1 MPSFVNPIH
10 TNANAL
16 NSGTKNEV
24 KDTKNAPKS
33 ASKDFNKILNQKISK
48 DKTAPK
54 ENPNAL
60 KATPKDAKED
70 AKELEKTPTPHH
82 QHAQNLAKDQ
92 QAPTLKDLLNHKKTT
107 ASHEAQHETHEPTL
121 KDLLNHKKTTASH
134 EAQHETHEMHETNP
148 KTPNE
153 TLNKNE
159 KKPNGVASN
168 AHQAN
173 LTNKNPLTPTNH
185 ANNAIKNPTAPTHNA
200 KEPKTLKD
208 IHALS
213 QKHDLNASNIQ
224 VGTPLEKKETP
235 LNASD
240 QLALKTTQTSINHT
254 LAKNDSKNTAN
265 LSSVLQSL
273 EKKESHNK
281 ERTTPPSNEKKTPP
295 LREAL
300 QMNAIKRDKT
310 LSKKKPE
317 KTPTKTQTTAATPE
331 NAPKI
336 PLKTP
341 PLMPLIGANPPN
353 DNAPTPLE
361 KEEKA
366 KEVSEN
372 KEKTKESNNSAQS
385 AQNAQASDKTSE
397 NKSAAPKETIKH
409 FTQQLKQEIQEYKPP
424 MSRISMD
431 LFPKELG
438 KVEVTIQKVGKNLK
452 VSVISHNNS
461 LQTFLDN
468 QQDLKNS
475 LNALGFEGVDLSFS
489 QDSSKE
495 QPKEPLR
502 EPFKEQESTPLKE
515 NALKSYQENTD
526 NENKETSMQITLYA

>member
-1 MPSFVNPIH
+1 MPSPVNPIH

-16 NSGTKNEV
+16 NGGAKNE
-24 KDTKNAPKS
+24 DTKNAPKS
-33 ASKDFNKILNQKISK
+33 ASKDFSKILNQKISK

-60 KATPKDAKED
+60 KATPKNSKEGAKED
-70 AKELEKTPTPHH
+70 AKALEKTPTLPY
-82 QHAQNLAKDQ
+82 QHAQNPAKDQ
-92 QAPTLKDLLNHKKTT
+92 QAPTLKDWLNHKKTT
-107 ASHEAQHETHEPTL
+107 ASHEAQHETHE
-121 KDLLNHKKTTASH
+121 
-134 EAQHETHEMHETNP
+134 HETNP

-159 KKPNGVASN
+159 KKPNEVTSN
-168 AHQAN
+168 AHQTN
-173 LTNKNPLTPTNH
+173 LPNKNPITPTNH
-185 ANNAIKNPTAPTHNA
+185 ANNAIKTQTTPTHNA
-200 KEPKTLKD
+200 KDPKTLKD
-208 IHALS
+208 IQTLS

-224 VGTPLEKKETP
+224 AATTPENKTP

-240 QLALKTTQTSINHT
+240 QLALKTTQTPTNHT
-254 LAKNDSKNTAN
+254 LAKNDAKNTAN

-273 EKKESHNK
+273 EKKEPHNK
-281 ERTTPPSNEKKTPP
+281 EHANPQNNEKKTPP
-295 LREAL
+295 LKEAL
-300 QMNAIKRDKT
+300 EMNAIKRDKT
-310 LSKKKPE
+310 LSKKKSE
-317 KTPTKTQTTAATPE
+317 KTPIHAKTQTTAPSITPE
-331 NAPKI
+331 NALKI

-353 DNAPTPLE
+353 DNIPTPLE
-361 KEEKA
+361 KEEKTQ
-366 KEVSEN
+366 EISDN
-372 KEKTKESNNSAQS
+372 KEKTKETSNSAQS
-385 AQNAQASDKTSE
+385 AQNAQASDKTSD
-397 NKSAAPKETIKH
+397 NKSIAPKETIKH

-438 KVEVTIQKVGKNLK
+438 KVEVIIQKVGKNLK

-495 QPKEPLR
+495 QPKEQLR
-502 EPFKEQESTPLKE
+502 ELFKEQESTPLKE

-526 NENKETSMQITLYA
+526 HENKETSMQITLYA

>member
-1 MPSFVNPIH
+1 MPSPINPIH
-10 TNANAL
+10 TNTNANAL
-16 NSGTKNEV
+16 NNGAKNEV

-48 DKTAPK
+48 DKSAPK

-82 QHAQNLAKDQ
+82 QHAQNLTKDQ

-107 ASHEAQHETHEPTL
+107 ASHEAQHEI
-121 KDLLNHKKTTASH
+121 HKN
-134 EAQHETHEMHETNP
+134 HETNP

-159 KKPNGVASN
+159 KKPNGVASG

-185 ANNAIKNPTAPTHNA
+185 AIKNPTAPTHNA

-224 VGTPLEKKETP
+224 ATTPLEKKETP
-235 LNASD
+235 LKASD

-254 LAKNDSKNTAN
+254 LAKNDAKNTAN

-281 ERTTPPSNEKKTPP
+281 ERTTLPHNEKKMPP

-317 KTPTKTQTTAATPE
+317 KTPIHAKTQTTAPSATPE

-336 PLKTP
+336 SLKTP

-372 KEKTKESNNSAQS
+372 KEKTKESTNSAQN
-385 AQNAQASDKTSE
+385 AQNAQASDKASE
-397 NKSAAPKETIKH
+397 NKSATPKETIKH

-502 EPFKEQESTPLKE
+502 EAFKEQELTPLKE

>member
-1 MPSFVNPIH
+1 MPSPINPIH
-10 TNANAL
+10 TNASANANAL
-16 NSGTKNEV
+16 NSGAKNE
-24 KDTKNAPKS
+24 DTKNAPKS
-33 ASKDFNKILNQKISK
+33 ASKDFSKILNQKISK

-54 ENPNAL
+54 ESPNAL

-70 AKELEKTPTPHH
+70 AKALEKTPTPHH
-82 QHAQNLAKDQ
+82 QHAQNPAKDQ
-92 QAPTLKDLLNHKKTT
+92 QAPTLKDLLNRPKTT
-107 ASHEAQHETHEPTL
+107 ASHEAQHETHE
-121 KDLLNHKKTTASH
+121 N
-134 EAQHETHEMHETNP
+134 HETNP

-159 KKPNGVASN
+159 KKPNGVTSN

-173 LTNKNPLTPTNH
+173 LTHKNPLTPTNH
-185 ANNAIKNPTAPTHNA
+185 ANNANKNPTAPTHNA
-200 KEPKTLKD
+200 KESKTLKD
-208 IHALS
+208 IQTLS

-254 LAKNDSKNTAN
+254 LAKNDAKNTAN

-273 EKKESHNK
+273 EKKESRNK
-281 ERTTPPSNEKKTPP
+281 EHATPPNNEKKTPP
-295 LREAL
+295 LKEAL
-300 QMNAIKRDKT
+300 PMNAIKRDKT

-317 KTPTKTQTTAATPE
+317 KTPAKTQTTAPSVTPE

-341 PLMPLIGANPPN
+341 PLMPLIGANPPPN

-361 KEEKA
+361 KEEKT
-366 KEVSEN
+366 KEASDN

-397 NKSAAPKETIKH
+397 NKSVTPKETIKH

-495 QPKEPLR
+495 QPKEQLR
-502 EPFKEQESTPLKE
+502 ELFKEQESSPLKE

-526 NENKETSMQITLYA
+526 NENQETSMQITLYA

>member
-1 MPSFVNPIH
+1 MPSPISPIH
-10 TNANAL
+10 TNASANANAL
-16 NSGTKNEV
+16 NSGAKNGV

-33 ASKDFNKILNQKISK
+33 ASKDFSKILNQKISK

-54 ENPNAL
+54 ENPSAL
-60 KATPKDAKED
+60 KASPKDAKED

-82 QHAQNLAKDQ
+82 QHAQNLVKDQ

-107 ASHEAQHETHEPTL
+107 TSHEAQHEMHE
-121 KDLLNHKKTTASH
+121 N
-134 EAQHETHEMHETNP
+134 HETNP

-159 KKPNGVASN
+159 KKPNRVTSN
-168 AHQAN
+168 AHQTN

-185 ANNAIKNPTAPTHNA
+185 ANKNPTAPTHNA
-200 KEPKTLKD
+200 KNPKTLKD

-240 QLALKTTQTSINHT
+240 QLALKTTQTPINHT
-254 LAKNDSKNTAN
+254 LAKDSKNTAN

-317 KTPTKTQTTAATPE
+317 KTPTKNQTTAQAATPE

-353 DNAPTPLE
+353 NNAPTPLE

-372 KEKTKESNNSAQS
+372 KEKTKESTNSAQS
-385 AQNAQASDKTSE
+385 AQNAQASDKASE
-397 NKSAAPKETIKH
+397 NKSVAPKETIKH

-431 LFPKELG
+431 LFPRELG

-495 QPKEPLR
+495 QPKEQLR

>member
-1 MPSFVNPIH
+1 MPSPVNPIH
-10 TNANAL
+10 TNASANASTL
-16 NSGTKNEV
+16 INSGAKKE
-24 KDTKNAPKS
+24 DTKNAPKS
-33 ASKDFNKILNQKISK
+33 ASKDFSKILNQKISK
-48 DKTAPK
+48 DKNAPK

-60 KATPKDAKED
+60 KATPKNAKEGAKED
-70 AKELEKTPTPHH
+70 AKALEKTPTLQP
-82 QHAQNLAKDQ
+82 QHAQNPAKDQ
-92 QAPTLKDLLNHKKTT
+92 QAPTLKDWLNHQKTT
-107 ASHEAQHETHEPTL
+107 APHETQHETHEA
-121 KDLLNHKKTTASH
+121 N
-134 EAQHETHEMHETNP
+134 ETNP
-148 KTPNE
+148 KNPNE

-159 KKPNGVASN
+159 KKPNEVASN
-168 AHQAN
+168 AHQTN
-173 LTNKNPLTPTNH
+173 LPNKNPITPNH
-185 ANNAIKNPTAPTHNA
+185 VNNAIKTPTTPTHNA
-200 KEPKTLKD
+200 KDPKTLKD
-208 IHALS
+208 IQTLS

-224 VGTPLEKKETP
+224 AVTTPENKNP

-240 QLALKTTQTSINHT
+240 HLALKTTQTPTNHT
-254 LAKNDSKNTAN
+254 LAKNDAKNTAN

-273 EKKESHNK
+273 EKKEPQNK
-281 ERTTPPSNEKKTPP
+281 EHANPLNNEKKTPP
-295 LREAL
+295 LKEAL

-317 KTPTKTQTTAATPE
+317 KTPTKAQTTAPSIAPE

-341 PLMPLIGANPPN
+341 PLMPLIGANPPPN

-361 KEEKA
+361 KEETT
-366 KEVSEN
+366 KEVSDN
-372 KEKTKESNNSAQS
+372 KEKTKEASNSAQN

-397 NKSAAPKETIKH
+397 NKSTAPKETIKH

-438 KVEVTIQKVGKNLK
+438 KVEVIIQKVGKNLK

-495 QPKEPLR
+495 QEKDQLR
-502 EPFKEQESTPLKE
+502 ELFKEQESSPLKE

-526 NENKETSMQITLYA
+526 HENQETSMQITLYA

>member
-1 MPSFVNPIH
+1 MPSPVNPIH

-16 NSGTKNEV
+16 NSGAKNE
-24 KDTKNAPKS
+24 DTKNAPKS
-33 ASKDFNKILNQKISK
+33 ASKDFSKILNQKISK

-60 KATPKDAKED
+60 KATPKDAK
-70 AKELEKTPTPHH
+70 ALEKTPTLPH
-82 QHAQNLAKDQ
+82 QHAQNPAKDQ
-92 QAPTLKDLLNHKKTT
+92 QAPTLKDWLNHQKTT
-107 ASHEAQHETHEPTL
+107 ASHEAQH
-121 KDLLNHKKTTASH
+121 KN
-134 EAQHETHEMHETNP
+134 HETNP
-148 KTPNE
+148 KTPNK

-159 KKPNGVASN
+159 KKPNGVTSN
-168 AHQAN
+168 AHQTN
-173 LTNKNPLTPTNH
+173 LPNKNPITPNH
-185 ANNAIKNPTAPTHNA
+185 ANNAIKTQTTPTHNA
-200 KEPKTLKD
+200 KESKTLKD
-208 IHALS
+208 IQTLS

-224 VGTPLEKKETP
+224 AATTPENKTP

-240 QLALKTTQTSINHT
+240 HLALKTTQTPTNHT
-254 LAKNDSKNTAN
+254 LAKNDAKNTAN

-273 EKKESHNK
+273 EKKESPNK
-281 ERTTPPSNEKKTPP
+281 EHATPQNNEKKTPP
-295 LREAL
+295 LKEAL

-310 LSKKKPE
+310 LSKKKSE
-317 KTPTKTQTTAATPE
+317 KTQTKAQTTAPSATPE
-331 NAPKI
+331 NALKI

-353 DNAPTPLE
+353 NNPPTPLE
-361 KEEKA
+361 KEETTQ
-366 KEVSEN
+366 EISEN
-372 KEKTKESNNSAQS
+372 KEKTKETNNSAQS
-385 AQNAQASDKTSE
+385 AQNTQASDKTSE
-397 NKSAAPKETIKH
+397 NKSVTPKETIKH

-438 KVEVTIQKVGKNLK
+438 KVEVIIQKVGKNLK

-495 QPKEPLR
+495 QPKEQLR
-502 EPFKEQESTPLKE
+502 ELFKEQESTPLKE

-526 NENKETSMQITLYA
+526 HENQETSMQITLYA

>member
-1 MPSFVNPIH
+1 MPSPVNPIH

-16 NSGTKNEV
+16 NSGAKNEV
-24 KDTKNAPKS
+24 KDAKNAPKS
-33 ASKDFNKILNQKISK
+33 ASKDFSKILNQKISK

-54 ENPNAL
+54 EDPNAL

-70 AKELEKTPTPHH
+70 AKVLEKTPTPHV
-82 QHAQNLAKDQ
+82 QTPKEIAKNQ
-92 QAPTLKDLLNHKKTT
+92 QAPTLKDWLNHQKTT
-107 ASHEAQHETHEPTL
+107 ASHEAQQ
-121 KDLLNHKKTTASH
+121 KN
-134 EAQHETHEMHETNP
+134 HETNP

-159 KKPNGVASN
+159 KKSNGVTSN
-168 AHQAN
+168 AHQTN
-173 LTNKNPLTPTNH
+173 LASKNPITPTNH
-185 ANNAIKNPTAPTHNA
+185 AIKNPTAPTHNA
-200 KEPKTLKD
+200 KDPKTLKD
-208 IHALS
+208 IQTLS

-224 VGTPLEKKETP
+224 ATTTPENKTP

-240 QLALKTTQTSINHT
+240 HLALKTTQTPINNT
-254 LAKNDSKNTAN
+254 LAKNDAKNTAN

-273 EKKESHNK
+273 EKKEPRNK
-281 ERTTPPSNEKKTPP
+281 EHANPQNNEKKTPP
-295 LREAL
+295 LKEAL

-317 KTPTKTQTTAATPE
+317 KTPIHAKTQTTAPSIAPE

-341 PLMPLIGANPPN
+341 PLMPLIGANPPPN
-353 DNAPTPLE
+353 DNPPTPLE
-361 KEEKA
+361 KEETT
-366 KEVSEN
+366 KEVSDN
-372 KEKTKESNNSAQS
+372 KEKTKESSNSAQS
-385 AQNAQASDKTSE
+385 AQNAQTSDKTSD
-397 NKSAAPKETIKH
+397 NKSTAPKETIKH

-438 KVEVTIQKVGKNLK
+438 KVEVIIQKVGKNLK

-495 QPKEPLR
+495 QPKEQLR
-502 EPFKEQESTPLKE
+502 EIFKEQESTPLKE

-526 NENKETSMQITLYA
+526 HENKETSMQITLYA

>member
-1 MPSFVNPIH
+1 MPSPVNPIH

-16 NSGTKNEV
+16 NSGAKNEV
-24 KDTKNAPKS
+24 KDAKNAPKN
-33 ASKDFNKILNQKISK
+33 ASKDFSKILNQKISK
-48 DKTAPK
+48 DKTASK
-54 ENPNAL
+54 ESPNPNAL
-60 KATPKDAKED
+60 KATPKDAKEN
-70 AKELEKTPTPHH
+70 AKALEKTPTLPH
-82 QHAQNLAKDQ
+82 QHAQNPAKDQ
-92 QAPTLKDLLNHKKTT
+92 QAPTLKDWLNHQKTT
-107 ASHEAQHETHEPTL
+107 APHETQHETHEA
-121 KDLLNHKKTTASH
+121 N
-134 EAQHETHEMHETNP
+134 ETNP

-159 KKPNGVASN
+159 KKPNGVTSN
-168 AHQAN
+168 AHQTN
-173 LTNKNPLTPTNH
+173 LASKNPITPNH
-185 ANNAIKNPTAPTHNA
+185 ANNAIKTSTTPTHNA

-208 IHALS
+208 IQTLS

-224 VGTPLEKKETP
+224 AATTPENKNP

-240 QLALKTTQTSINHT
+240 HLALKTTQTPTNHT
-254 LAKNDSKNTAN
+254 LAKNDAKNTAN

-273 EKKESHNK
+273 EKKEPHNK
-281 ERTTPPSNEKKTPP
+281 EHTTPQNNEKKTPP
-295 LREAL
+295 LKEAL

-310 LSKKKPE
+310 LSKKKSE
-317 KTPTKTQTTAATPE
+317 KTPIHAKTQTTAPSIAPE

-341 PLMPLIGANPPN
+341 PLMPLIGANPPPN
-353 DNAPTPLE
+353 DNIPTPLE
-361 KEEKA
+361 KEETT
-366 KEVSEN
+366 KEASDN
-372 KEKTKESNNSAQS
+372 KEKTKETNNSAQS

-397 NKSAAPKETIKH
+397 NKSVTPKETIKH

-438 KVEVTIQKVGKNLK
+438 KVEVIIQKVGKNLK

-495 QPKEPLR
+495 QPKEQLR
-502 EPFKEQESTPLKE
+502 ELFKEQESSPLKE

-526 NENKETSMQITLYA
+526 HENQETSMQITLYAWF

>member
-10 TNANAL
+10 TNASTNASTL
-16 NSGTKNEV
+16 NSGAKNEV

-33 ASKDFNKILNQKISK
+33 ASKDFSKILNQKISK
-48 DKTAPK
+48 DKNAPK

-60 KATPKDAKED
+60 KATPKDTKENAKED

-82 QHAQNLAKDQ
+82 QHAQNFAKDQ

-107 ASHEAQHETHEPTL
+107 ASHKAQHETH
-121 KDLLNHKKTTASH
+121 K
-134 EAQHETHEMHETNP
+134 MHETNP

-159 KKPNGVASN
+159 KKPNGVASSV
-168 AHQAN
+168 HQAN

-208 IHALS
+208 IQTLS

-224 VGTPLEKKETP
+224 VSTPLEKKETP
-235 LNASD
+235 LSASD

-273 EKKESHNK
+273 EKKESPNK
-281 ERTTPPSNEKKTPP
+281 EHANPTNNEKKTPP

-317 KTPTKTQTTAATPE
+317 KTPTKTQTIAQAVTPE

-353 DNAPTPLE
+353 NNAPTPLE

-372 KEKTKESNNSAQS
+372 KEKTKESSNSAQS
-385 AQNAQASDKTSE
+385 AQNTQASDKTSE
-397 NKSAAPKETIKH
+397 NKSVTPKETIKH

-495 QPKEPLR
+495 QPKEQLR
-502 EPFKEQESTPLKE
+502 EPFKEQELTPLKE

>member
-1 MPSFVNPIH
+1 MPSPINPIH
-10 TNANAL
+10 TNASTL
-16 NSGTKNEV
+16 NSGAKNEV

-33 ASKDFNKILNQKISK
+33 ASKDFSKILNQKISK

-60 KATPKDAKED
+60 KATPKNSKEGAKEN

-107 ASHEAQHETHEPTL
+107 ASHEAQHEI
-121 KDLLNHKKTTASH
+121 HKN
-134 EAQHETHEMHETNP
+134 HETNP

-159 KKPNGVASN
+159 KKPNEITSN
-168 AHQAN
+168 AHQTN

-185 ANNAIKNPTAPTHNA
+185 AIKNPTAPTHNA

-208 IHALS
+208 IQTLS

-224 VGTPLEKKETP
+224 VAAPLEKKETP

-273 EKKESHNK
+273 EKKESQNK
-281 ERTTPPSNEKKTPP
+281 ERTTPLHNEKKTPP

-317 KTPTKTQTTAATPE
+317 KTPTKAQTTAPSATPE

-336 PLKTP
+336 PLKTF

-361 KEEKA
+361 KEEKT

-372 KEKTKESNNSAQS
+372 KEKTKESTNSTQS

-397 NKSAAPKETIKH
+397 NKSVTPKETIKH

-438 KVEVTIQKVGKNLK
+438 KVEVSIQKVGKNLK

-526 NENKETSMQITLYA
+526 NENKETIMQITLYA

>member
-1 MPSFVNPIH
+1 MPSPINPIH
-10 TNANAL
+10 TNASANANAL
-16 NSGTKNEV
+16 NSGAKNE
-24 KDTKNAPKS
+24 DTKNAPKS
-33 ASKDFNKILNQKISK
+33 ASKDFSKILNQKIAK

-60 KATPKDAKED
+60 KTTPKNSKEG
-70 AKELEKTPTPHH
+70 AKELEKTPTPNH
-82 QHAQNLAKDQ
+82 QHAQNPAKDQ

-107 ASHEAQHETHEPTL
+107 ASHEAQHEI
-121 KDLLNHKKTTASH
+121 HKN
-134 EAQHETHEMHETNP
+134 HETNP

-159 KKPNGVASN
+159 KKPDGVISN

-185 ANNAIKNPTAPTHNA
+185 ANKNPTAPTDTK

-208 IHALS
+208 IQTLS

-235 LNASD
+235 LKTSD

-254 LAKNDSKNTAN
+254 LAKNGAKNTAN

-317 KTPTKTQTTAATPE
+317 KTPTKAQTTAQTATPE

-361 KEEKA
+361 KEEKT
-366 KEVSEN
+366 KEASEN
-372 KEKTKESNNSAQS
+372 KEKTKEFTNSTQN

-495 QPKEPLR
+495 QPREPLR
-502 EPFKEQESTPLKE
+502 EPFKEQESSPLKE

>member
-1 MPSFVNPIH
+1 MPSPINPIH
-10 TNANAL
+10 TNTSTNANAL
-16 NSGTKNEV
+16 NSGAKNEV

-33 ASKDFNKILNQKISK
+33 ASKDFSKILNQKISK

-54 ENPNAL
+54 ESPNAL
-60 KATPKDAKED
+60 KATPKDAKKD
-70 AKELEKTPTPHH
+70 TKELEKTPTPHH

-107 ASHEAQHETHEPTL
+107 ASHEAQHEI
-121 KDLLNHKKTTASH
+121 HKN
-134 EAQHETHEMHETNP
+134 HETNP

-168 AHQAN
+168 AHQVS
-173 LTNKNPLTPTNH
+173 LTNKNPLTPT
-185 ANNAIKNPTAPTHNA
+185 NNAIKNPTAPTHNA

-208 IHALS
+208 IQTLS

-281 ERTTPPSNEKKTPP
+281 EHATPPSNEKKTPP

-317 KTPTKTQTTAATPE
+317 KTPTKTQTTAPSTTPE

-372 KEKTKESNNSAQS
+372 KEKTKESTNSAQS

-495 QPKEPLR
+495 QPKEQLG

>member
-1 MPSFVNPIH
+1 MPSPVNPIH
-10 TNANAL
+10 TNANAF
-16 NSGTKNEV
+16 NSGAKNEV
-24 KDTKNAPKS
+24 KDAKNAPKS
-33 ASKDFNKILNQKISK
+33 ASKDFSKILNQKISK

-54 ENPNAL
+54 EDPNAS
-60 KATPKDAKED
+60 KVTPKDAKT
-70 AKELEKTPTPHH
+70 LEKTPTLPY
-82 QHAQNLAKDQ
+82 QHAQNSAKDQ
-92 QAPTLKDLLNHKKTT
+92 QAPTLKDWLNHKKTT
-107 ASHEAQHETHEPTL
+107 APHETQHETHEA
-121 KDLLNHKKTTASH
+121 N
-134 EAQHETHEMHETNP
+134 ETNP

-159 KKPNGVASN
+159 KKPNGVTSN
-168 AHQAN
+168 AHQIN
-173 LTNKNPLTPTNH
+173 LASKNPLTPTNRT
-185 ANNAIKNPTAPTHNA
+185 NNAIKTSTTPTHNA

-208 IHALS
+208 IQTLS

-224 VGTPLEKKETP
+224 AATTPENKTP

-240 QLALKTTQTSINHT
+240 HLALKTTQTPTNHT
-254 LAKNDSKNTAN
+254 LAKNDAKNTAN

-273 EKKESHNK
+273 EKKEPHNK
-281 ERTTPPSNEKKTPP
+281 EHTTPQNNEKKTPP
-295 LREAL
+295 LKEAL
-300 QMNAIKRDKT
+300 EMNAIKRDKT
-310 LSKKKPE
+310 LSKKKSE
-317 KTPTKTQTTAATPE
+317 KTQTKTQTTAPSIAPE

-341 PLMPLIGANPPN
+341 PLMPLTGANPPPN
-353 DNAPTPLE
+353 DNTPTPLE
-361 KEEKA
+361 KEEKTQ
-366 KEVSEN
+366 EVSEN
-372 KEKTKESNNSAQS
+372 KEKAKETNNGTQS
-385 AQNAQASDKTSE
+385 TQNTQASDKTSD
-397 NKSAAPKETIKH
+397 NKSIAPKETIKH

-424 MSRISMD
+424 MSKISMD

-495 QPKEPLR
+495 QPKEQLR
-502 EPFKEQESTPLKE
+502 EPFKEQELTPLKE

-526 NENKETSMQITLYA
+526 HENKETSMQITLYA

>member
-10 TNANAL
+10 TNANANTSAL
-16 NSGTKNEV
+16 NSGAKNEV

-33 ASKDFNKILNQKISK
+33 TSKDFSKILNQKISK

-54 ENPNAL
+54 ENPSAL
-60 KATPKDAKED
+60 KATPKDAKEN

-107 ASHEAQHETHEPTL
+107 ASHEAQHEI
-121 KDLLNHKKTTASH
+121 HKN
-134 EAQHETHEMHETNP
+134 HETNP

-153 TLNKNE
+153 TLSKNE
-159 KKPNGVASN
+159 KKPNGVISS

-185 ANNAIKNPTAPTHNA
+185 ANNAIKNPTAPTDTK
-200 KEPKTLKD
+200 KESKTLKD
-208 IHALS
+208 IQTLS

-224 VGTPLEKKETP
+224 ATTPLEKKETP

-254 LAKNDSKNTAN
+254 LAKNDAKNTAN

-281 ERTTPPSNEKKTPP
+281 EHATPPSNEKKTPP
-295 LREAL
+295 LRESL

-317 KTPTKTQTTAATPE
+317 KTPTKTQTTTQATTPE

-341 PLMPLIGANPPN
+341 SLMPLIGANPPN
-353 DNAPTPLE
+353 DNAPTLLE
-361 KEEKA
+361 KEEKT
-366 KEVSEN
+366 KEVSDN
-372 KEKTKESNNSAQS
+372 KEKTKETSNS
-385 AQNAQASDKTSE
+385 AQNAQSTQSSDKTSD
-397 NKSAAPKETIKH
+397 KSVTPKETIKH

-424 MSRISMD
+424 MSKISMD

-495 QPKEPLR
+495 QPKEQLR
-502 EPFKEQESTPLKE
+502 ELFKEQESTPLKE

-526 NENKETSMQITLYA
+526 NEHKETSMQITLYA

>member
-10 TNANAL
+10 TNANANASTL
-16 NSGTKNEV
+16 INSGAKNE
-24 KDTKNAPKS
+24 DTKNAPKN
-33 ASKDFNKILNQKISK
+33 ASKDFSKILNQKISK
-48 DKTAPK
+48 DKNAPK
-54 ENPNAL
+54 ENPAL
-60 KATPKDAKED
+60 KATPKDAK
-70 AKELEKTPTPHH
+70 AFEKTPTPHH
-82 QHAQNLAKDQ
+82 QHAQNPAKDQ

-107 ASHEAQHETHEPTL
+107 ASHEAQHEI
-121 KDLLNHKKTTASH
+121 HKN
-134 EAQHETHEMHETNP
+134 HETNP

-168 AHQAN
+168 THQTN

-185 ANNAIKNPTAPTHNA
+185 AIKNPTAPTHNA

-208 IHALS
+208 IQTLS

-240 QLALKTTQTSINHT
+240 QLALKTTQTPINHT
-254 LAKNDSKNTAN
+254 LAKNDAKNTAN

-281 ERTTPPSNEKKTPP
+281 ERATPPSNEKKTPP

-310 LSKKKPE
+310 LPKKKPE
-317 KTPTKTQTTAATPE
+317 KTPTKTQTTAQAATPK
-331 NAPKI
+331 NPPKI

-361 KEEKA
+361 KEEKT
-366 KEVSEN
+366 KEISEN
-372 KEKTKESNNSAQS
+372 KEKTKESTNSAQS

-397 NKSAAPKETIKH
+397 NKSVTPKETIKH

>member
-1 MPSFVNPIH
+1 MPSPVNPIH

-16 NSGTKNEV
+16 NGGAKNE
-24 KDTKNAPKS
+24 DTKNAPKS
-33 ASKDFNKILNQKISK
+33 ASKDFSKILNQKISK

-60 KATPKDAKED
+60 KVTPKDAK
-70 AKELEKTPTPHH
+70 ALEKTLPH

-92 QAPTLKDLLNHKKTT
+92 QAPTLKDWLNPKTT
-107 ASHEAQHETHEPTL
+107 APHETQHETHEA
-121 KDLLNHKKTTASH
+121 N
-134 EAQHETHEMHETNP
+134 ETNP

-159 KKPNGVASN
+159 KKPNGVTSN
-168 AHQAN
+168 AHQTN
-173 LTNKNPLTPTNH
+173 LPNKNPITPTNH
-185 ANNAIKNPTAPTHNA
+185 ANNTIKNPTAPTDT
-200 KEPKTLKD
+200 KKDPKTLKD
-208 IHALS
+208 IQTLS

-224 VGTPLEKKETP
+224 AATTPENKTP

-240 QLALKTTQTSINHT
+240 HLALKTMPKNPTTNPTTI
-254 LAKNDSKNTAN
+254 KNDAKNTAN

-281 ERTTPPSNEKKTPP
+281 EHANLQNNEKKTPP
-295 LREAL
+295 LKEAL
-300 QMNAIKRDKT
+300 EMNAIKRDKT
-310 LSKKKPE
+310 LSKKKSE
-317 KTPTKTQTTAATPE
+317 KTQTKTQTTAPSIAPE

-353 DNAPTPLE
+353 DNIPTPLE
-361 KEEKA
+361 KEETT
-366 KEVSEN
+366 KEASDN
-372 KEKTKESNNSAQS
+372 KEKTRESNNSTQS
-385 AQNAQASDKTSE
+385 AQNAQASDKTNE
-397 NKSAAPKETIKH
+397 NKSIAPKETIKH

-438 KVEVTIQKVGKNLK
+438 KVEVIIQKVGKNLK

-495 QPKEPLR
+495 QPKEQLR
-502 EPFKEQESTPLKE
+502 ELFKEQESTPLKE
-515 NALKSYQENTD
+515 SALKSYQENTD
-526 NENKETSMQITLYA
+526 HENQETSMQITLYA

>member
-1 MPSFVNPIH
+1 MPSPVNPIH

-16 NSGTKNEV
+16 NSGAKNEV

-33 ASKDFNKILNQKISK
+33 ASKDFSKILNQKISK

-60 KATPKDAKED
+60 KDAPKDAK
-70 AKELEKTPTPHH
+70 ALEKTPTLPH

-92 QAPTLKDLLNHKKTT
+92 QAPTLKDWLNHPKTHPT
-107 ASHEAQHETHEPTL
+107 AEHEAQHETHEA
-121 KDLLNHKKTTASH
+121 N
-134 EAQHETHEMHETNP
+134 ETNP

-159 KKPNGVASN
+159 KKPNEVASN
-168 AHQAN
+168 AHQTN
-173 LTNKNPLTPTNH
+173 LPSKNPITPNH
-185 ANNAIKNPTAPTHNA
+185 ANKTPTTPTHNA
-200 KEPKTLKD
+200 KDPKTLKD
-208 IHALS
+208 IQTLS

-224 VGTPLEKKETP
+224 AATTPENKNP

-240 QLALKTTQTSINHT
+240 HLALKATQTPTNHT
-254 LAKNDSKNTAN
+254 LAKNDAKNTAN

-273 EKKESHNK
+273 EKKDPQNK
-281 ERTTPPSNEKKTPP
+281 EHANPPNNEKKTPP
-295 LREAL
+295 LKEAL

-317 KTPTKTQTTAATPE
+317 KTPIHAKTQTTAPSATPE

-336 PLKTP
+336 PLKTL

-361 KEEKA
+361 KEEKT
-366 KEVSEN
+366 KEVSDN
-372 KEKTKESNNSAQS
+372 KEKAKETSNSAQS
-385 AQNAQASDKTSE
+385 TQNTQASDKTSD
-397 NKSAAPKETIKH
+397 NKSIAPKETIKH

-424 MSRISMD
+424 MSKISMD

-495 QPKEPLR
+495 QPKEQLR
-502 EPFKEQESTPLKE
+502 EPFKEQELTPLKE

-526 NENKETSMQITLYA
+526 HENQETSMQITLYA

>member
-1 MPSFVNPIH
+1 MPSPINPVH
-10 TNANAL
+10 TNASAL
-16 NSGTKNEV
+16 NSGAKNE
-24 KDTKNAPKS
+24 DTKNTPKS
-33 ASKDFNKILNQKISK
+33 ASKDFSKILNQKISK

-54 ENPNAL
+54 ESPNHSAL
-60 KATPKDAKED
+60 KDAPKDAK
-70 AKELEKTPTPHH
+70 ALEKSPTLNH
-82 QHAQNLAKDQ
+82 QHAQNPIKDQ
-92 QAPTLKDLLNHKKTT
+92 QAPTLKDLLNHQKTT
-107 ASHEAQHETHEPTL
+107 AEHETQHETHEA
-121 KDLLNHKKTTASH
+121 N
-134 EAQHETHEMHETNP
+134 ETNP

-159 KKPNGVASN
+159 KKPNEVTSN
-168 AHQAN
+168 AHQTN
-173 LTNKNPLTPTNH
+173 LPSKNPITPNR
-185 ANNAIKNPTAPTHNA
+185 ANNANKTPTTPTHNA
-200 KEPKTLKD
+200 KDPKTLKD
-208 IHALS
+208 IQTLS

-224 VGTPLEKKETP
+224 AATTPENKNP

-240 QLALKTTQTSINHT
+240 HLALKTTQTPTNHT
-254 LAKNDSKNTAN
+254 LAKNDAKNTAN

-273 EKKESHNK
+273 EKKEPLNK
-281 ERTTPPSNEKKTPP
+281 EHANPQNNEKKTPP
-295 LREAL
+295 LKEAL

-317 KTPTKTQTTAATPE
+317 KTPIHAKTQATAPSATPE

-341 PLMPLIGANPPN
+341 PLMPLIGANPPPN
-353 DNAPTPLE
+353 DNIPTPLE
-361 KEEKA
+361 KEEKTQ
-366 KEVSEN
+366 EISDN
-372 KEKTKESNNSAQS
+372 KEKTKETNSSAQS
-385 AQNAQASDKTSE
+385 AQNTQASDKTSD
-397 NKSAAPKETIKH
+397 NKSIAPKETIKH

-424 MSRISMD
+424 MSKISMD

-495 QPKEPLR
+495 QPKEQLR
-502 EPFKEQESTPLKE
+502 ELFKEQELTPLKE

-526 NENKETSMQITLYA
+526 HENQETSMQITLYA

>member
-1 MPSFVNPIH
+1 MPSPVNPIH

-16 NSGTKNEV
+16 NSGAKNEV

-33 ASKDFNKILNQKISK
+33 ASKDFSKILNQKISK

-60 KATPKDAKED
+60 KATPQNALKDK
-70 AKELEKTPTPHH
+70 LEKTPTLPH
-82 QHAQNLAKDQ
+82 QHAQNPTKDQ

-107 ASHEAQHETHEPTL
+107 ASHEAQHE
-121 KDLLNHKKTTASH
+121 N
-134 EAQHETHEMHETNP
+134 HETNL

-159 KKPNGVASN
+159 KKPNGVTSN

-173 LTNKNPLTPTNH
+173 LTNKNPLTPTNRT
-185 ANNAIKNPTAPTHNA
+185 NNAIKTSTTPTHNA
-200 KEPKTLKD
+200 KDPKTLKD
-208 IHALS
+208 IQTLS

-224 VGTPLEKKETP
+224 ATTTPENKTP

-240 QLALKTTQTSINHT
+240 QLALKTTQTPTNHT
-254 LAKNDSKNTAN
+254 LAKNDAKNTAN

-273 EKKESHNK
+273 EKKDPHNK
-281 ERTTPPSNEKKTPP
+281 EHANPQNNEKKTPP
-295 LREAL
+295 LKEAL

-310 LSKKKPE
+310 LSKKKSE
-317 KTPTKTQTTAATPE
+317 KTPTKAQTTAPSIAPK
-331 NAPKI
+331 NPPKI
-336 PLKTP
+336 PLKTL
-341 PLMPLIGANPPN
+341 PLMPLIGANPPPN
-353 DNAPTPLE
+353 DNIPTLLE
-361 KEEKA
+361 KEETT
-366 KEVSEN
+366 KEASDN
-372 KEKTKESNNSAQS
+372 KEKTKEASNSAQS

-397 NKSAAPKETIKH
+397 NKSTTPKETIKH

-438 KVEVTIQKVGKNLK
+438 KVEVIIQKVGKNLK

-495 QPKEPLR
+495 QPKEQLR
-502 EPFKEQESTPLKE
+502 ELFKEQESTPLKE

-526 NENKETSMQITLYA
+526 HENKETSMQITLYA

>member
-10 TNANAL
+10 TNASTNANANTNAL
-16 NSGTKNEV
+16 INSGAKSGV

-33 ASKDFNKILNQKISK
+33 ASKDFSKILNQKISK

-60 KATPKDAKED
+60 KASPKDTKED

-82 QHAQNLAKDQ
+82 QHAQNLVKDQ

-107 ASHEAQHETHEPTL
+107 ASHEAQHEMHE
-121 KDLLNHKKTTASH
+121 N
-134 EAQHETHEMHETNP
+134 HETNP

-159 KKPNGVASN
+159 KKPNGVISN

-185 ANNAIKNPTAPTHNA
+185 ANNAIKNPTAPTDTK

-235 LNASD
+235 LNASN

-254 LAKNDSKNTAN
+254 LAKNDAKNTAN

-317 KTPTKTQTTAATPE
+317 KTPTKTQTTAQAATLE

-341 PLMPLIGANPPN
+341 SLMPLIGANPPN
-353 DNAPTPLE
+353 NNAPTPLE
-361 KEEKA
+361 KEEKT
-366 KEVSEN
+366 KEVSD
-372 KEKTKESNNSAQS
+372 KEKTKESTNS
-385 AQNAQASDKTSE
+385 AQNAQNTQASDKTSE
-397 NKSAAPKETIKH
+397 NKSVTPKETIKH

-526 NENKETSMQITLYA
+526 NESKETSMQITLYA

>member
-1 MPSFVNPIH
+1 MPSLVNPIH

-16 NSGTKNEV
+16 NGGAKNEV
-24 KDTKNAPKS
+24 KDAKNAPKS
-33 ASKDFNKILNQKISK
+33 ASKDFSKILNQKISK

-54 ENPNAL
+54 ESPNPNAL
-60 KATPKDAKED
+60 KATPKDAKEG
-70 AKELEKTPTPHH
+70 AKEGAKALEKTPTPHH
-82 QHAQNLAKDQ
+82 QHAQNPAKDQ
-92 QAPTLKDLLNHKKTT
+92 QAPTLKDWLNHQKTT
-107 ASHEAQHETHEPTL
+107 ASHEAQHETHE
-121 KDLLNHKKTTASH
+121 N
-134 EAQHETHEMHETNP
+134 HETNP

-159 KKPNGVASN
+159 KKPNGVTSN
-168 AHQAN
+168 AHQTN
-173 LTNKNPLTPTNH
+173 LASKNPITPNH
-185 ANNAIKNPTAPTHNA
+185 ANNAIKNPTTPTHNA
-200 KEPKTLKD
+200 KESKTLKD
-208 IHALS
+208 IQTLS

-224 VGTPLEKKETP
+224 AATTPENKTP

-240 QLALKTTQTSINHT
+240 HLALKTTQTPTNHT
-254 LAKNDSKNTAN
+254 LAKNDAKNTAN

-273 EKKESHNK
+273 EKKEPPNK
-281 ERTTPPSNEKKTPP
+281 EHATPPNNEKKTPP
-295 LREAL
+295 LKEAL

-310 LSKKKPE
+310 LSKKKSE
-317 KTPTKTQTTAATPE
+317 KTQTKAQTTAPSIAPE

-341 PLMPLIGANPPN
+341 PLMPLTGANPPPN
-353 DNAPTPLE
+353 DNPPTLLE
-361 KEEKA
+361 KEETT
-366 KEVSEN
+366 KEASDN

-397 NKSAAPKETIKH
+397 NKSTAPKETIKH

-438 KVEVTIQKVGKNLK
+438 KVEVVIQKVGKNLK

-495 QPKEPLR
+495 QPKEQLR
-502 EPFKEQESTPLKE
+502 ELFKEQESSPLKE

-526 NENKETSMQITLYA
+526 HENQETSMQITLYA

>member
-1 MPSFVNPIH
+1 MPSPVNPIH

-16 NSGTKNEV
+16 NSGAKNEV

-33 ASKDFNKILNQKISK
+33 ASKDFSKILNQKISK
-48 DKTAPK
+48 DKTASK

-70 AKELEKTPTPHH
+70 AKTLEKTPTLPH
-82 QHAQNLAKDQ
+82 QHAQNPAKDQ

-107 ASHEAQHETHEPTL
+107 ASHEAQHE
-121 KDLLNHKKTTASH
+121 N
-134 EAQHETHEMHETNP
+134 HETNP

-153 TLNKNE
+153 TSNKNE
-159 KKPNGVASN
+159 KKPNEVPSN
-168 AHQAN
+168 AHQTN

-185 ANNAIKNPTAPTHNA
+185 ANHAIKNPTAPTHNA
-200 KEPKTLKD
+200 KESKTLKD

-224 VGTPLEKKETP
+224 AATTPENKTP

-240 QLALKTTQTSINHT
+240 QLALKTTQAPINNT
-254 LAKNDSKNTAN
+254 LAKNDAKNTAN

-281 ERTTPPSNEKKTPP
+281 EHANPLNNEKKTPP
-295 LREAL
+295 LKEAL
-300 QMNAIKRDKT
+300 PMNAIKRDKT
-310 LSKKKPE
+310 LSKKKSE
-317 KTPTKTQTTAATPE
+317 KTPTKAQTTAQAVTPE

-341 PLMPLIGANPPN
+341 PLMPLIGANPPPN

-361 KEEKA
+361 KEEKT
-366 KEVSEN
+366 KEISEN
-372 KEKTKESNNSAQS
+372 KEKTKESNNSAQN

-397 NKSAAPKETIKH
+397 NKSVTPKETIRH

-495 QPKEPLR
+495 QPKEPFK
-502 EPFKEQESTPLKE
+502 EPFKEQELTPLKE

-526 NENKETSMQITLYA
+526 NESKETSMQITLYA

>member
-1 MPSFVNPIH
+1 MPSPINPIH
-10 TNANAL
+10 TNASANASTL
-16 NSGTKNEV
+16 INSGAKNE
-24 KDTKNAPKS
+24 DTKNAPKS
-33 ASKDFNKILNQKISK
+33 ASKDFSKILNQKISK

-54 ENPNAL
+54 ENPSAL

-70 AKELEKTPTPHH
+70 AKELEKTHTPHH
-82 QHAQNLAKDQ
+82 QHAQNPAKDQ

-107 ASHEAQHETHEPTL
+107 ASHEAQHETHE
-121 KDLLNHKKTTASH
+121 
-134 EAQHETHEMHETNP
+134 HETNP

-159 KKPNGVASN
+159 KKPNGVTSN
-168 AHQAN
+168 THQTN
-173 LTNKNPLTPTNH
+173 LTHKNPLTPTNH
-185 ANNAIKNPTAPTHNA
+185 AIKNPATPTHNA
-200 KEPKTLKD
+200 KESKTLKD
-208 IHALS
+208 IQTLS

-224 VGTPLEKKETP
+224 VTAPLEKKETP

-240 QLALKTTQTSINHT
+240 QLALKTTQAPINHT
-254 LAKNDSKNTAN
+254 LAKNDAKNTAN

-281 ERTTPPSNEKKTPP
+281 ERTTPSNNEKKTPP

-300 QMNAIKRDKT
+300 PMNAIKRDKT

-317 KTPTKTQTTAATPE
+317 KTPIHAKTQTTAQAVTPE

-353 DNAPTPLE
+353 DNAPTLLE
-361 KEEKA
+361 KEEKT
-366 KEVSEN
+366 KEASDN
-372 KEKTKESNNSAQS
+372 KEKTKETSNSTQS
-385 AQNAQASDKTSE
+385 AQNAQSSDKTSD
-397 NKSAAPKETIKH
+397 KSVTPKETIKH

-495 QPKEPLR
+495 QEKEQLR

>member
-1 MPSFVNPIH
+1 MPSPVNPIH

-16 NSGTKNEV
+16 NGGAKNEV

-33 ASKDFNKILNQKISK
+33 ASKDFSKILNQKISK

-54 ENPNAL
+54 ESPNPNAL
-60 KATPKDAKED
+60 KATPKDAK
-70 AKELEKTPTPHH
+70 ALEKTPTPQP

-92 QAPTLKDLLNHKKTT
+92 QAPTLKDWLNHKKTT
-107 ASHEAQHETHEPTL
+107 ASHEVQHE
-121 KDLLNHKKTTASH
+121 N
-134 EAQHETHEMHETNP
+134 HETNP
-148 KTPNE
+148 KTPSE

-159 KKPNGVASN
+159 KKPNGVTSN
-168 AHQAN
+168 AHQTN
-173 LTNKNPLTPTNH
+173 LTNKNPITPTNH
-185 ANNAIKNPTAPTHNA
+185 ANNAIKNPTTPTHSA

-208 IHALS
+208 IQTLS

-224 VGTPLEKKETP
+224 AATTPENKTP

-240 QLALKTTQTSINHT
+240 HLALKTTQTPTSHT
-254 LAKNDSKNTAN
+254 LAKNDAKNTAN

-273 EKKESHNK
+273 EKKEPHNK
-281 ERTTPPSNEKKTPP
+281 EHANPLNNEKKTPP
-295 LREAL
+295 LKESL

-317 KTPTKTQTTAATPE
+317 KTPTKAQTTAPSTTPE

-341 PLMPLIGANPPN
+341 PLMPLIGANPPPN
-353 DNAPTPLE
+353 DNPPTPLE
-361 KEEKA
+361 KEETT
-366 KEVSEN
+366 KEASDN
-372 KEKTKESNNSAQS
+372 KEKTKESSNSTQN
-385 AQNAQASDKTSE
+385 AQNTQASDKTSE
-397 NKSAAPKETIKH
+397 NKSTAPKETIKH

-438 KVEVTIQKVGKNLK
+438 KVEVTIQKMGKNLK

-495 QPKEPLR
+495 QPKEQLR
-502 EPFKEQESTPLKE
+502 ELFKEQESSPLKE

-526 NENKETSMQITLYA
+526 HENQETSMQITLYA

>member
-1 MPSFVNPIH
+1 MPSPVNPIH

-16 NSGTKNEV
+16 NGRAKNE
-24 KDTKNAPKS
+24 DTKNAPKS
-33 ASKDFNKILNQKISK
+33 TSKDFSKILNQKISK

-54 ENPNAL
+54 ENPSTL
-60 KATPKDAKED
+60 KDTPKDAKED
-70 AKELEKTPTPHH
+70 AKALEKTPTPHH
-82 QHAQNLAKDQ
+82 QHAQNPAKDQ
-92 QAPTLKDLLNHKKTT
+92 QAPTLKDLLNHQKTT
-107 ASHEAQHETHEPTL
+107 AKHEAQHETHEA
-121 KDLLNHKKTTASH
+121 N
-134 EAQHETHEMHETNP
+134 ETNP

-159 KKPNGVASN
+159 KKPNEVTSN
-168 AHQAN
+168 AHQEN
-173 LTNKNPLTPTNH
+173 STHKNPLTPTNH
-185 ANNAIKNPTAPTHNA
+185 ANHTIKNPTAPTHNA

-208 IHALS
+208 IQTLS

-224 VGTPLEKKETP
+224 VIAPLEKKETP

-254 LAKNDSKNTAN
+254 LAKNDAKNTAN

-273 EKKESHNK
+273 EKKESQNK
-281 ERTTPPSNEKKTPP
+281 EHANPQNSEKKTPP
-295 LREAL
+295 LKEAL

-310 LSKKKPE
+310 LSKKKSE
-317 KTPTKTQTTAATPE
+317 KTPIHAKTQATAPSIAPE

-341 PLMPLIGANPPN
+341 PLMPLIGANPPPN
-353 DNAPTPLE
+353 NNAPTPLE
-361 KEEKA
+361 KEEKTQ
-366 KEVSEN
+366 EISDN
-372 KEKTKESNNSAQS
+372 KEKAKETNNGAQS
-385 AQNAQASDKTSE
+385 AQNTQASDKTSD
-397 NKSAAPKETIKH
+397 NKSIAPKETIKH

-424 MSRISMD
+424 MSKISMD

-495 QPKEPLR
+495 QPKEQLR
-502 EPFKEQESTPLKE
+502 EPFKEQELTPLKE

-526 NENKETSMQITLYA
+526 HENQETSMQITLYA

>member
-1 MPSFVNPIH
+1 MPSPVNPIH

-16 NSGTKNEV
+16 NSGAKKE
-24 KDTKNAPKS
+24 DTKNAPKS
-33 ASKDFNKILNQKISK
+33 ASKDFSKILNQKISK

-54 ENPNAL
+54 ESPNPNAL
-60 KATPKDAKED
+60 KATPKNAKEGAKED
-70 AKELEKTPTPHH
+70 AKALEKTPTLQP
-82 QHAQNLAKDQ
+82 QHAQDFAKDQ
-92 QAPTLKDLLNHKKTT
+92 QAPTLKDWLNHQKTT
-107 ASHEAQHETHEPTL
+107 ASHEAQH
-121 KDLLNHKKTTASH
+121 KN
-134 EAQHETHEMHETNP
+134 HETNP

-159 KKPNGVASN
+159 KKPNEVASN
-168 AHQAN
+168 AHQTN
-173 LTNKNPLTPTNH
+173 LTNKNPITPTNH
-185 ANNAIKNPTAPTHNA
+185 ANNAIKNPTTPTDT
-200 KEPKTLKD
+200 KKDPKTLKD
-208 IHALS
+208 IQTLS

-224 VGTPLEKKETP
+224 ATTTPENKTP
-235 LNASD
+235 LNTSD
-240 QLALKTTQTSINHT
+240 HLALKTTQTPTNHT
-254 LAKNDSKNTAN
+254 LAKNDAKNTAN

-273 EKKESHNK
+273 EKKEPHNK
-281 ERTTPPSNEKKTPP
+281 EHANPQNNEKKTPP
-295 LREAL
+295 LKEAL

-310 LSKKKPE
+310 LSKKKSE
-317 KTPTKTQTTAATPE
+317 KTPIHAKTQTTAPSATPE
-331 NAPKI
+331 NALKI

-353 DNAPTPLE
+353 DNIPTPLE
-361 KEEKA
+361 KEETTKEISDNKEKA
-366 KEVSEN
+366 KETNS
-372 KEKTKESNNSAQS
+372 SAQS
-385 AQNAQASDKTSE
+385 AQNTQASDKTSD
-397 NKSAAPKETIKH
+397 NKSVTPKETIKH
-409 FTQQLKQEIQEYKPP
+409 FAQQLKQEIQEYKPP

-438 KVEVTIQKVGKNLK
+438 KVEVIIQKVGKNLK

-495 QPKEPLR
+495 QPKEQLR
-502 EPFKEQESTPLKE
+502 ELFKEQESSPLKE

-526 NENKETSMQITLYA
+526 HENQETSMQITLYA

>member
-1 MPSFVNPIH
+1 MPSPINPIH
-10 TNANAL
+10 TNASANANANASTL
-16 NSGTKNEV
+16 INSGAKNE
-24 KDTKNAPKS
+24 DTKNAPKS
-33 ASKDFNKILNQKISK
+33 ASKDFSKILNQKISK

-54 ENPNAL
+54 ESPNAL
-60 KATPKDAKED
+60 KAVQKDTKED
-70 AKELEKTPTPHH
+70 AKALEKTPTQHH
-82 QHAQNLAKDQ
+82 QHAQNPAKDQ
-92 QAPTLKDLLNHKKTT
+92 QAPTLKDLLNHQKNHPT
-107 ASHEAQHETHEPTL
+107 AKHETQHENHEI
-121 KDLLNHKKTTASH
+121 
-134 EAQHETHEMHETNP
+134 HETNP

-159 KKPNGVASN
+159 KKPNGVTSN
-168 AHQAN
+168 AHQEN
-173 LTNKNPLTPTNH
+173 STHKNPLTPTNN

-208 IHALS
+208 IQTLS
-213 QKHDLNASNIQ
+213 QKHDLNANNIQ
-224 VGTPLEKKETP
+224 VVAPLEKKETP

-240 QLALKTTQTSINHT
+240 QLALRTTQTSINHT

-273 EKKESHNK
+273 EKKDPHNK
-281 ERTTPPSNEKKTPP
+281 EHATPPSNEKKTPP
-295 LREAL
+295 LKEAL
-300 QMNAIKRDKT
+300 PMNAIKRDKT

-317 KTPTKTQTTAATPE
+317 KTPTKTQTTAQAVTPE

-361 KEEKA
+361 KEEKT
-366 KEVSEN
+366 KEISEN

-385 AQNAQASDKTSE
+385 AQNAQASDKASE

-438 KVEVTIQKVGKNLK
+438 KVEVIIQKVGKNLK

-495 QPKEPLR
+495 QPKEQLR
-502 EPFKEQESTPLKE
+502 EPFKEQELTPLKE

-526 NENKETSMQITLYA
+526 NESKETSMQITLYA

>member
-1 MPSFVNPIH
+1 MPSPINPIH
-10 TNANAL
+10 TNASTL
-16 NSGTKNEV
+16 INSGAKNE
-24 KDTKNAPKS
+24 DTKNAPKS
-33 ASKDFNKILNQKISK
+33 ASKDFSKILNQKISK

-60 KATPKDAKED
+60 KATPKDAKEGTKKD
-70 AKELEKTPTPHH
+70 AKALEKTPTLPH
-82 QHAQNLAKDQ
+82 QHAQNPAKDQ
-92 QAPTLKDLLNHKKTT
+92 QVPTLKDLLNHQKTT
-107 ASHEAQHETHEPTL
+107 ASHEAQHKNHE
-121 KDLLNHKKTTASH
+121 S
-134 EAQHETHEMHETNP
+134 NP

-159 KKPNGVASN
+159 KKPNGVTSN
-168 AHQAN
+168 AHQEN

-185 ANNAIKNPTAPTHNA
+185 ANNAIKSPTAPTHNA
-200 KEPKTLKD
+200 KDPKTLKD
-208 IHALS
+208 IQTLS

-224 VGTPLEKKETP
+224 ATAPLEKKETP

-240 QLALKTTQTSINHT
+240 QIALKTTQTSINHT
-254 LAKNDSKNTAN
+254 LAKNDAKNTAN

-300 QMNAIKRDKT
+300 PMNAIKRDKT

-317 KTPTKTQTTAATPE
+317 KTPTKTQTTALSATPK
-331 NAPKI
+331 NPPKI

-341 PLMPLIGANPPN
+341 PLMPLIGANPPPN
-353 DNAPTPLE
+353 DNTPTLLE
-361 KEEKA
+361 KEEKT
-366 KEVSEN
+366 KEASDN
-372 KEKTKESNNSAQS
+372 KEKTKESTNSAQS
-385 AQNAQASDKTSE
+385 AQSTQASDKTSE
-397 NKSAAPKETIKH
+397 NKSVAPKETIKH

-452 VSVISHNNS
+452 VIVISHNNS

-475 LNALGFEGVDLSFS
+475 LNALGFDGVDLSFS

-495 QPKEPLR
+495 QEKEQLR
-502 EPFKEQESTPLKE
+502 EPFKEQELTPLKE

>member
-1 MPSFVNPIH
+1 MPSPINPIH

-16 NSGTKNEV
+16 NSGAKNEV
-24 KDTKNAPKS
+24 KDAKNAPKS
-33 ASKDFNKILNQKISK
+33 ASKDFSKILNQKISK
-48 DKTAPK
+48 DKTASK
-54 ENPNAL
+54 ESPNPNAL

-70 AKELEKTPTPHH
+70 AKALEKTPTPPH
-82 QHAQNLAKDQ
+82 QHAQNPAKDQ
-92 QAPTLKDLLNHKKTT
+92 QAPTLKDWLNHKKIT
-107 ASHEAQHETHEPTL
+107 APHETQHETHET
-121 KDLLNHKKTTASH
+121 N
-134 EAQHETHEMHETNP
+134 ETNP

-159 KKPNGVASN
+159 KKPNRVTSN
-168 AHQAN
+168 AHQTN
-173 LTNKNPLTPTNH
+173 LPNKNPLTPTNH
-185 ANNAIKNPTAPTHNA
+185 ANNAIKNPTTPTHNA

-208 IHALS
+208 IQTLS

-224 VGTPLEKKETP
+224 AATIPENKTP

-240 QLALKTTQTSINHT
+240 QLALKTTQTPINHT
-254 LAKNDSKNTAN
+254 LAKNDAKNTAN

-281 ERTTPPSNEKKTPP
+281 EHANPQNNEKKTPP
-295 LREAL
+295 LKEAL
-300 QMNAIKRDKT
+300 EMNAIKRDKT
-310 LSKKKPE
+310 LSKKKSE
-317 KTPTKTQTTAATPE
+317 KTPTKTQTTAPSIAPE

-341 PLMPLIGANPPN
+341 PLMPLIGANPPPN
-353 DNAPTPLE
+353 DNIPTPLE
-361 KEEKA
+361 KEETT
-366 KEVSEN
+366 KEASDN
-372 KEKTKESNNSAQS
+372 KEKTKETNNSAQN
-385 AQNAQASDKTSE
+385 AQNTQASDKTSD
-397 NKSAAPKETIKH
+397 NKSVTPKETIKH

-438 KVEVTIQKVGKNLK
+438 KVEITIQKVGKNLK

-495 QPKEPLR
+495 QQAPKDQPKEL
-502 EPFKEQESTPLKE
+502 FKEQELTPLKE

-526 NENKETSMQITLYA
+526 HENQETSMQITLYA

>member
-1 MPSFVNPIH
+1 MPSPINPIH

-16 NSGTKNEV
+16 NGGAKNEV
-24 KDTKNAPKS
+24 KDAKNAPKS
-33 ASKDFNKILNQKISK
+33 ASKDFSKILNQKISK

-60 KATPKDAKED
+60 KTTPQNSKEGAKED
-70 AKELEKTPTPHH
+70 AKKLEKNPTP
-82 QHAQNLAKDQ
+82 QPPHAQNFAKDQ
-92 QAPTLKDLLNHKKTT
+92 QAPTLKDLLNHQKTT
-107 ASHEAQHETHEPTL
+107 ASHEAQHETHE
-121 KDLLNHKKTTASH
+121 
-134 EAQHETHEMHETNP
+134 TNP

-153 TLNKNE
+153 TLNKSE
-159 KKPNGVASN
+159 KKPNEVTSN
-168 AHQAN
+168 AHQTN
-173 LTNKNPLTPTNH
+173 LASKNPITPNH

-208 IHALS
+208 IQTLS

-224 VGTPLEKKETP
+224 ATTTPENKTP

-240 QLALKTTQTSINHT
+240 HLALKTTQTSINHP
-254 LAKNDSKNTAN
+254 LAKNDAKNTAN

-273 EKKESHNK
+273 EKKDPHNK
-281 ERTTPPSNEKKTPP
+281 ERTTPPNNEKKTPP

-300 QMNAIKRDKT
+300 PMNAIKRDKT
-310 LSKKKPE
+310 LSKKKSE
-317 KTPTKTQTTAATPE
+317 KTPTKAQTTAPSIAPE

-336 PLKTP
+336 PLKAP
-341 PLMPLIGANPPN
+341 PLMPLIGANPPLN

-361 KEEKA
+361 KEETT
-366 KEVSEN
+366 KEASDN
-372 KEKTKESNNSAQS
+372 KEKTKESSNSAQS

-424 MSRISMD
+424 MSKISMD

-438 KVEVTIQKVGKNLK
+438 KVEVIIQKVGKNLK

-495 QPKEPLR
+495 QEKEPFK
-502 EPFKEQESTPLKE
+502 EPFKEQELTPLKE

-526 NENKETSMQITLYA
+526 HENKETSMQITLYA

>member
-1 MPSFVNPIH
+1 MPSPINPIH
-10 TNANAL
+10 TNANTL
-16 NSGTKNEV
+16 NSGAKNE
-24 KDTKNAPKS
+24 DTKNAPKS
-33 ASKDFNKILNQKISK
+33 ASKDFSKILNQKISK

-54 ENPNAL
+54 ESPNAL
-60 KATPKDAKED
+60 KAAPKDAKKD
-70 AKELEKTPTPHH
+70 AKALEKTPTPHH
-82 QHAQNLAKDQ
+82 QHAQNPAKDQ

-107 ASHEAQHETHEPTL
+107 ASHEAQHE
-121 KDLLNHKKTTASH
+121 NY
-134 EAQHETHEMHETNP
+134 ETNP

-159 KKPNGVASN
+159 KKPNGVTSN
-168 AHQAN
+168 AHQEN
-173 LTNKNPLTPTNH
+173 STHKNPLTPTNH
-185 ANNAIKNPTAPTHNA
+185 AIKNLTTPTHNA

-208 IHALS
+208 IQTLS

-224 VGTPLEKKETP
+224 ATTTPENKTPLST
-235 LNASD
+235 SD
-240 QLALKTTQTSINHT
+240 QLALKTAQTSINHT

-273 EKKESHNK
+273 EKKDPHNK
-281 ERTTPPSNEKKTPP
+281 EHATPPNNEKKTPP
-295 LREAL
+295 LKEAL
-300 QMNAIKRDKT
+300 PMNAIKRDKT

-317 KTPTKTQTTAATPE
+317 KTPTKAQTTAQAVTPE
-331 NAPKI
+331 NAPKT

-341 PLMPLIGANPPN
+341 PLMPLIGANPPPN

-361 KEEKA
+361 KEETT
-366 KEVSEN
+366 KEASDN
-372 KEKTKESNNSAQS
+372 KEKTKESSNSAQS
-385 AQNAQASDKTSE
+385 TQNAQASDKTSE
-397 NKSAAPKETIKH
+397 NKSVTPKETIRH

-495 QPKEPLR
+495 QPKEPFK
-502 EPFKEQESTPLKE
+502 EPFKEQELTPLKE

>member
-10 TNANAL
+10 TNASTNTNAL
-16 NSGTKNEV
+16 INSGAKNKI

-33 ASKDFNKILNQKISK
+33 ASKDFSKILNQKISK
-48 DKTAPK
+48 DKTALK

-107 ASHEAQHETHEPTL
+107 ASHEAQHEI
-121 KDLLNHKKTTASH
+121 HKN
-134 EAQHETHEMHETNP
+134 HETNP

-159 KKPNGVASN
+159 KKPNEAASS

-173 LTNKNPLTPTNH
+173 LINKNPLTPANH
-185 ANNAIKNPTAPTHNA
+185 AIKNPTAPTDTK
-200 KEPKTLKD
+200 KESKTLKD

-224 VGTPLEKKETP
+224 VVAPLEKKETP
-235 LNASD
+235 LKTSD

-254 LAKNDSKNTAN
+254 LAKNDTKNTAN

-273 EKKESHNK
+273 EKKESQDK
-281 ERTTPPSNEKKTPP
+281 ERATPPSNEKKTPP

-317 KTPTKTQTTAATPE
+317 KTPTKTQTTAQAVTPE

-361 KEEKA
+361 KEEKI

-372 KEKTKESNNSAQS
+372 KEKTKESTNSAQS
-385 AQNAQASDKTSE
+385 AQNTQASDKASE
-397 NKSAAPKETIKH
+397 NKSITPKETIKH

-495 QPKEPLR
+495 QQAPKDQPK

-526 NENKETSMQITLYA
+526 HENQETSMQITLYAWF

>member
-1 MPSFVNPIH
+1 MPSPINPIH

-16 NSGTKNEV
+16 NSGAKNE
-24 KDTKNAPKS
+24 DTKNAPKS
-33 ASKDFNKILNQKISK
+33 ASKDFSKILNQKISK
-48 DKTAPK
+48 DKTTPK

-60 KATPKDAKED
+60 KATQKDAKKD
-70 AKELEKTPTPHH
+70 AKALEKTPTLPH
-82 QHAQNLAKDQ
+82 QHAQNPAKDQ
-92 QAPTLKDLLNHKKTT
+92 QAPTLKDLLNHKKT
-107 ASHEAQHETHEPTL
+107 SHEAQH
-121 KDLLNHKKTTASH
+121 KN
-134 EAQHETHEMHETNP
+134 HETNP

-159 KKPNGVASN
+159 KKPNGVTSN
-168 AHQAN
+168 AHQEN
-173 LTNKNPLTPTNH
+173 LTHKNPLTPTNH
-185 ANNAIKNPTAPTHNA
+185 TNNAIKNPTTPTDT
-200 KEPKTLKD
+200 KKDPKTLKD
-208 IHALS
+208 IQTLS

-224 VGTPLEKKETP
+224 VTAPLEKKETP
-235 LNASD
+235 LSASD

-254 LAKNDSKNTAN
+254 LAKNDAKNTAN

-281 ERTTPPSNEKKTPP
+281 ERATPPNNEKKTPP
-295 LREAL
+295 LKEAL

-317 KTPTKTQTTAATPE
+317 KTPIHAKTQIATPSATPE

-341 PLMPLIGANPPN
+341 PLMPLIGANPPPN
-353 DNAPTPLE
+353 DNIPTPLE

-366 KEVSEN
+366 KEISDN
-372 KEKTKESNNSAQS
+372 KEKTKESTNSAQS
-385 AQNAQASDKTSE
+385 AQNTQASDKTSE
-397 NKSAAPKETIKH
+397 NKSVTPKETIKH

-438 KVEVTIQKVGKNLK
+438 KVEVIIQKVGKNLK

-495 QPKEPLR
+495 QPKEQLR
-502 EPFKEQESTPLKE
+502 ELFKEQELTPLKE

-526 NENKETSMQITLYA
+526 HENQETSMQITLYA

>member
-1 MPSFVNPIH
+1 MPSPVNPIH
-10 TNANAL
+10 TNASAL
-16 NSGTKNEV
+16 NSGAKNE
-24 KDTKNAPKS
+24 DTKNAPKS
-33 ASKDFNKILNQKISK
+33 ASKDFSKILNQKISK

-54 ENPNAL
+54 ESPNPNAL

-70 AKELEKTPTPHH
+70 AKTLEKTPTP
-82 QHAQNLAKDQ
+82 QPPHAQNPAKDQ
-92 QAPTLKDLLNHKKTT
+92 QAPTLKDWLNHPKNHPT
-107 ASHEAQHETHEPTL
+107 AKHEAQHETHE
-121 KDLLNHKKTTASH
+121 
-134 EAQHETHEMHETNP
+134 HETNP

-159 KKPNGVASN
+159 KKPNGVTSN
-168 AHQAN
+168 AHQTN
-173 LTNKNPLTPTNH
+173 LASKNPITPNH
-185 ANNAIKNPTAPTHNA
+185 ANNAIKNPTTPTHNA

-208 IHALS
+208 IQTLS

-224 VGTPLEKKETP
+224 AATTPENKNP

-240 QLALKTTQTSINHT
+240 QLALKTTQTPTNHT
-254 LAKNDSKNTAN
+254 LAKNDAKNTAN

-273 EKKESHNK
+273 EKKESPNK
-281 ERTTPPSNEKKTPP
+281 EHANPSHNEKKTPP
-295 LREAL
+295 LKEAL

-310 LSKKKPE
+310 LSKKKSE
-317 KTPTKTQTTAATPE
+317 KTPTKAQTTAPSIAPE

-353 DNAPTPLE
+353 DNPPTPLE
-361 KEEKA
+361 KEETT
-366 KEVSEN
+366 KEASDN

-397 NKSAAPKETIKH
+397 NKSVTPKETIKH

-438 KVEVTIQKVGKNLK
+438 KVEVIIQKVGKNLK

-495 QPKEPLR
+495 QPKEQLR
-502 EPFKEQESTPLKE
+502 ELFKEQESTPLKE

-526 NENKETSMQITLYA
+526 HENQETSMQITLYA

>member
-1 MPSFVNPIH
+1 MPSPINPIH
-10 TNANAL
+10 TNASANANAL
-16 NSGTKNEV
+16 IKNSGAKNEV
-24 KDTKNAPKS
+24 KEAKNAPKS
-33 ASKDFNKILNQKISK
+33 ASKDFSKILNQKISK

-54 ENPNAL
+54 ESPNSSAL
-60 KATPKDAKED
+60 KATPKDAKEN

-107 ASHEAQHETHEPTL
+107 ASHEAQHEI
-121 KDLLNHKKTTASH
+121 HKN
-134 EAQHETHEMHETNP
+134 HETNP

-185 ANNAIKNPTAPTHNA
+185 AIKNPTAPTHNA

-208 IHALS
+208 IQTLS

-254 LAKNDSKNTAN
+254 LAKNDAKNTAN

-317 KTPTKTQTTAATPE
+317 KTPIHAKTQTTAQTTTPE

-366 KEVSEN
+366 KEASEN
-372 KEKTKESNNSAQS
+372 KEKTKESTNSVQN
-385 AQNAQASDKTSE
+385 AQNTQASDKTSE
-397 NKSAAPKETIKH
+397 NKSVTPKETIKH

-495 QPKEPLR
+495 QPKEQLR

>member
-1 MPSFVNPIH
+1 MPSPVNPLH

-16 NSGTKNEV
+16 NSGAKNE
-24 KDTKNAPKS
+24 DTKNAPKS
-33 ASKDFNKILNQKISK
+33 ASKDFSKILNQKISK
-48 DKTAPK
+48 DKTASK

-60 KATPKDAKED
+60 KATPKNSKEGAKED
-70 AKELEKTPTPHH
+70 AKALEKTPTLQP
-82 QHAQNLAKDQ
+82 QHAQDFAKDQ
-92 QAPTLKDLLNHKKTT
+92 QAPTLKDWLNHQKTT
-107 ASHEAQHETHEPTL
+107 ASHEAQH
-121 KDLLNHKKTTASH
+121 KN
-134 EAQHETHEMHETNP
+134 HETNP

-159 KKPNGVASN
+159 KKPNEVASN
-168 AHQAN
+168 AHQTN
-173 LTNKNPLTPTNH
+173 LTNKNPITPTNH
-185 ANNAIKNPTAPTHNA
+185 ANNAIKNPTTPTDT
-200 KEPKTLKD
+200 KKDPKTLKD
-208 IHALS
+208 IQTLS

-224 VGTPLEKKETP
+224 ATTTPENKTP
-235 LNASD
+235 LNTSD
-240 QLALKTTQTSINHT
+240 HLALKTTQTPTNHT
-254 LAKNDSKNTAN
+254 LAKNDAKNTAN

-273 EKKESHNK
+273 EKKESQNK
-281 ERTTPPSNEKKTPP
+281 EHANPQNNEKKTPP
-295 LREAL
+295 LKEAL

-310 LSKKKPE
+310 LSKKKSE
-317 KTPTKTQTTAATPE
+317 KTPIHAKTQTTAPSITPE
-331 NAPKI
+331 NALKI

-353 DNAPTPLE
+353 DNIPTPLE
-361 KEEKA
+361 KEETTKEISDNKEKA
-366 KEVSEN
+366 KETNS
-372 KEKTKESNNSAQS
+372 SAQS
-385 AQNAQASDKTSE
+385 VQNTQASDKTSE
-397 NKSAAPKETIKH
+397 NKSIAPKETIKH

-424 MSRISMD
+424 MSKISMD

-438 KVEVTIQKVGKNLK
+438 KVEVIIQKVGKNLK

-495 QPKEPLR
+495 QPKEQLR
-502 EPFKEQESTPLKE
+502 ELFKEQESTPLKE

-526 NENKETSMQITLYA
+526 NENQETSMQITLYA

>member
-10 TNANAL
+10 TNANANASTL
-16 NSGTKNEV
+16 INSGAKNEV

-33 ASKDFNKILNQKISK
+33 ASKDFSKILNQKISK

-60 KATPKDAKED
+60 KASPKDAKEN

-82 QHAQNLAKDQ
+82 QHAQNLVKDQ

-107 ASHEAQHETHEPTL
+107 VSHEAQHET
-121 KDLLNHKKTTASH
+121 
-134 EAQHETHEMHETNP
+134 HETNP

-159 KKPNGVASN
+159 KKPNEAASN
-168 AHQAN
+168 AHQTN

-200 KEPKTLKD
+200 KESKTLKD
-208 IHALS
+208 IQTLS

-224 VGTPLEKKETP
+224 VVAPLEKKETP

-254 LAKNDSKNTAN
+254 LAKNGTKNTAN

-273 EKKESHNK
+273 EKKESQNK
-281 ERTTPPSNEKKTPP
+281 EHATPPSNEKKTPP

-310 LSKKKPE
+310 LSKKKTE
-317 KTPTKTQTTAATPE
+317 KTPTKTQTTAQAVTPE

-341 PLMPLIGANPPN
+341 PLMPLIGANSPN

-372 KEKTKESNNSAQS
+372 KEKTKESTNSAQS
-385 AQNAQASDKTSE
+385 TQNAQASDKASE

-438 KVEVTIQKVGKNLK
+438 KVEVIIQKVGKNLK

-495 QPKEPLR
+495 QQAPKDQPK
-502 EPFKEQESTPLKE
+502 EPFKEQELTSLKE

-526 NENKETSMQITLYA
+526 HENQETSMQITLYA